1 MFVSKNN
8 KNHKNNTNNQNI
20 DTGLQARLSKDFVV
34 KNMPALS
41 SLSGASYVEENKN
54 ETKSV
59 GSQHSLNTGDKHRKT
74 GLIIVSGGII
84 FIFLIFYLAY
94 RFLISPSLN
103 ETNNKI
109 DNIVSSSVKEE
120 VIVPIE
126 KDEDVI
132 VEPIV
137 IEEPVP
143 ILVDEK
149 KDELENS
156 ILLPEI
162 IDTDGDGLSD
172 ESEAFLGS
180 DPQNADTDSDGYS
193 DKQEILNG
201 YNPVG
206 LGFLSENLN
215 LSLFVNADEHYALI
229 YPRAWSSN
237 IISEKSVLFSAPDQD
252 FIQLSYEDN
261 EIVYSSIIDWYQA
274 QFAEVDTLSE
284 DRLLVSSF
292 GPGIKSADNQ
302 FVYFLSD
309 NGSRVFVLSYIPAGE
324 TMPYLEIF
332 QMMVSTFMKI

>member
-1 MFVSKNN
+1 MSVSKNN
-8 KNHKNNTNNQNI
+8 KNNQNI
-20 DTGLQARLSKDFVV
+20 DTGLQTRLSKDFVV

-41 SLSGASYVEENKN
+41 SLSGASYVEENKT
-54 ETKSV
+54 ETKSL
-59 GSQHSLNTGDKHRKT
+59 GLQQSLDSGDKHRKT
-74 GLIIVSGGII
+74 GLMIVSGGII
-84 FIFLIFYLAY
+84 FIFIIFYLAY
-94 RFLISPSLN
+94 RFLISPSLD
-103 ETNNKI
+103 ETNNEINNIASSSAKE
-109 DNIVSSSVKEE
+109 DLIVSDDQD
-120 VIVPIE
+120 
-126 KDEDVI
+126 KDII

-137 IEEPVP
+137 IEEEQVA
-143 ILVDEK
+143 IVEDEER
-149 KDELENS
+149 DQVNDA
-156 ILLPEI
+156 IFLPEI

-180 DPQNADTDSDGYS
+180 DPQNADTDGDGYS

-201 YNPVG
+201 YNPIG

-215 LSLFVNADEHYALI
+215 LSLFANTDEHYALI

-252 FIQLSYEDN
+252 FVQLSYEDN
-261 EIVYSSIIDWYQA
+261 EIVYSSIIDWYQE

-284 DRLLVSSF
+284 DRLLTSSF
-292 GPGIKSADNQ
+292 GPGIRSADNQ

-332 QMMVSTFMKI
+332 KMMVSTFMKI

>member
-1 MFVSKNN
+1 MSVSKNN
-8 KNHKNNTNNQNI
+8 KNNQNI
-20 DTGLQARLSKDFVV
+20 DTGLQTRLSKDFVV

-41 SLSGASYVEENKN
+41 SLSGASYVEENKT
-54 ETKSV
+54 ETKSL
-59 GSQHSLNTGDKHRKT
+59 GLKQSLDSGDKHRKT
-74 GLIIVSGGII
+74 GLMIVSGGII
-84 FIFLIFYLAY
+84 FIFIIFYLAY
-94 RFLISPSLN
+94 RFLISPSLD
-103 ETNNKI
+103 ETNNEI
-109 DNIVSSSVKEE
+109 NNIASSSVKEE
-120 VIVPIE
+120 SIVPNNQ
-126 KDEDVI
+126 DVDVI

-137 IEEPVP
+137 IEEPVA
-143 ILVDEK
+143 IVEDEEQ
-149 KDELENS
+149 DESDNA
-156 ILLPEI
+156 IFLPEI

-201 YNPVG
+201 YNPIG
-206 LGFLSENLN
+206 LGSLSENLN
-215 LSLFVNADEHYALI
+215 LSLFVNTDEHYALI

-252 FIQLSYEDN
+252 FVQLSYEDN
-261 EIVYSSIIDWYQA
+261 EIVYSSIIDWYQE

-284 DRLLVSSF
+284 DRLLTSSF
-292 GPGIKSADNQ
+292 GPGIRSADNQ

-332 QMMVSTFMKI
+332 KMMVSTFMKI